1 VINGFDYAYGVE
13 GLGTSNFPGYET
25 LSAGQV
31 SAGITPSNVPGTDL
45 DKVKVVPNPYIG
57 SAAWN
62 NPAPSD
68 ASAWE
73 HKLQFTNLP
82 TDATIKIFTVD
93 GDFVDEIKAGQS
105 VRGGDPGSS
114 VAEWDLITRNNQEAA
129 PGIYLYVVQ
138 SPSLG
143 EKVGKFVIVR

>member
-1 VINGFDYAYGVE
+1 VNGFDVVYKVQGFA
-13 GLGTSNFPGYET
+13 TSNFPGFEI
-25 LSAGQV
+25 LPGGQASLTV
-31 SAGITPSNVPGTDL
+31 TPSNPPANTL
-45 DKVKVVPNPYIG
+45 DRIKVVPNPYIG

-62 NPAPSD
+62 NPTPSD
-68 ASAWE
+68 AAQWE

-82 TDATIKIFTVD
+82 TDATIKIFTLD
-93 GDFVDEIKAGQS
+93 GDFVDEVRAGQS

-129 PGIYLYVVQ
+129 PGIYLFVVQ

-143 EKVGKFVIVR
+143 EKIGKFVIVR